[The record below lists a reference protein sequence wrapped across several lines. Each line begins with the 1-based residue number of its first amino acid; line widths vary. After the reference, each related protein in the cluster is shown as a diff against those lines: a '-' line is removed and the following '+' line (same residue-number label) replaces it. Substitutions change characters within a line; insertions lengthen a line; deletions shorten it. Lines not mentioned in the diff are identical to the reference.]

1 MPVKN
6 FGINILKNA
15 LTPTQTTEKS
25 NKSNHNGQVK
35 FRIAFNVTYSGIM
48 ILP

>member
-1 MPVKN
+1 MPVKI

-25 NKSNHNGQVK
+25 NKSNHNG
-35 FRIAFNVTYSGIM
+35 IANLKAVFNSTYNGIM